1 MTSTEP
7 DSLRPPAS
15 HLGEELPQH
24 QARHDEQRLEQEDL
38 LDDRDSGSA
47 HSDHSADH
55 NMGASKARDPLKP
68 KRKKARRACAA
79 CQRAHL
85 TCDDHRPCQRCI
97 KRNLADQ
104 CHDGARKKAKYLH
117 DAPNEILMPGHGGS
131 YGSVADYGSSAAS
144 SKQPAHGSSGLT
156 QSNAFM
162 TPGQPAGF
170 PSFAHPTS
178 QPSMPQYFRDGS
190 AYGMTSNQQSPT
202 TPQFS
207 PHQPSS
213 IQHIQST
220 GSHASSS
227 TPLSGAN
234 QPYAPSFLDAQ
245 NEPAMYGAD
254 APSVKFDNRYGAL
267 EFGMLGQI
275 ASDMSGNALPSNQ
288 SPAMSSNAFGS
299 QIYDDPTYIGMGFE
313 SQDYLGMNGDES
325 SPASGSW
332 RSNQDGQG
340 RSMQSA
346 DLYQGGFQNGSRRN
360 SHGMLRPFAVG
371 PTSAD
376 LPSNQHRSTNPQT
389 GSYGGP
395 SRDSSG
401 FSDSKLSMLQGHK
414 HQQQERSPQRH
425 RDHLATTQNTR
436 ELQSSHPSSQN
447 GPNDTIAKR
456 LQSIRHPTGTSKK
469 HGRDPSEIYTR
480 VKDPYPYTTA
490 FHALTAVLSRRF
502 SSKKRLKIAV
512 ALASIRPSFISLNRR
527 LMNCDLVFMEQCF
540 QRGLLDYEDFSN
552 ACGTPTIVCRRTG
565 EVAHVGHE
573 FTIMTGWRK
582 EVLLGLEPNLNTNT
596 PRENNNLSGTAT
608 SNSSRGGFNTPKPSQ
623 QDDDSARQ
631 EAAASS
637 TSTRKQPV
645 FLAELLDDDSAVR
658 FYEDYAKLAFADS
671 KGSAWAPCNVLKYK
685 PRDTG
690 VKTPAPREEESSVRS
705 SVPSRAASGESEEY
719 GKVKKEPKG
728 SDAFIAPGRGLA
740 DLGEE
745 EGKVKCM
752 YCWMVK
758 RDVFN
763 IPMMIVVN
771 VGNFLIN
778 THG

>member
-1 MTSTEP
+1 M
-7 DSLRPPAS
+7 
-15 HLGEELPQH
+15 
-24 QARHDEQRLEQEDL
+24 
-38 LDDRDSGSA
+38 
-47 HSDHSADH
+47 
-55 NMGASKARDPLKP
+55 
-68 KRKKARRACAA
+68 
-79 CQRAHL
+79 
-85 TCDDHRPCQRCI
+85 
-97 KRNLADQ
+97 
-104 CHDGARKKAKYLH
+104 
-117 DAPNEILMPGHGGS
+117 
-131 YGSVADYGSSAAS
+131 
-144 SKQPAHGSSGLT
+144 
-156 QSNAFM
+156 
-162 TPGQPAGF
+162 
-170 PSFAHPTS
+170 
-178 QPSMPQYFRDGS
+178 
-190 AYGMTSNQQSPT
+190 
-202 TPQFS
+202 
-207 PHQPSS
+207 
-213 IQHIQST
+213 
-220 GSHASSS
+220 
-227 TPLSGAN
+227 SGAN

-245 NEPAMYGAD
+245 SDPTMYGAD
-254 APSVKFDNRYGAL
+254 APAVKFDNRYGAL

-275 ASDMSGNALPSNQ
+275 ASDMSGNALTSNQ
-288 SPAMSSNAFGS
+288 SPSMSSNAFGS
-299 QIYDDPTYIGMGFE
+299 QLYDDPTYIGMGFE
-313 SQDYLGMNGDES
+313 SQDYLGINGDES

-332 RSNQDGQG
+332 RSAQDGQG
-340 RSMQSA
+340 PSMHSA
-346 DLYQGGFQNGSRRN
+346 ELYQSGLHNGLSRDPHR
-360 SHGMLRPFAVG
+360 MLRPFAAG
-371 PTSAD
+371 PTSTD
-376 LPSNQHRSTNPQT
+376 FPSNQNHATNAQLS
-389 GSYGGP
+389 SYVDH
-395 SRDSSG
+395 SRDSST
-401 FSDSKLSMLQGHK
+401 FSDSKLSMLHGHK
-414 HQQQERSPQRH
+414 TQQQKRSPQRH
-425 RDHLATTQNTR
+425 KEQLATTQSNR
-436 ELQSSHPSSQN
+436 ELQSSHLSSQN

-596 PRENNNLSGTAT
+596 PRESSNLSGTAT
-608 SNSSRGGFNTPKPSQ
+608 STSSRGGFNTPKPSQ

-631 EAAASS
+631 ETIAPSP
-637 TSTRKQPV
+637 STRKQPV

-690 VKTPAPREEESSVRS
+690 IKSPAPREEETSVRS
-705 SVPSRAASGESEEY
+705 SAPSRAASGESEEY
-719 GKVKKEPKG
+719 TKVKKEAKG

-740 DLGEE
+740 DLGDRD
-745 EGKVKCM
+745 GKVKCM

-771 VGNFLIN
+771 VGTSLVEANSRFDWQSFVL
-778 THG
+778 TRALHSSYP